1 MLPPCLMVAIKK
13 LVAPLPALLLTV
25 LGLLLFNGCGQPG
38 PRALLQGERLIHA
51 GNYTQAVQRLEQAT
65 HLLPKEARAW
75 NHLGLAYHGAGRFSD
90 AIRAYQQALALDR
103 NLAVGHFNLGSLYLD
118 QSNLPSAV
126 LELTSYTGLQPNA
139 AGGWVKLGTAQL
151 RARQPDAGEKSF
163 RQALKLNPHL
173 PEAWNGLGLVQV
185 QRRRYEEAAQQF
197 KAALHEQPG
206 YTPALLNLAIVA
218 HQYLNNRAFALQ
230 RYRQYLALQPPPPN
244 RDAVQQIAG
253 QLDQELHLSAQ
264 PVATNR
270 PAPLALRSNPLA
282 SSPPG
287 TSQPLVVAVAP
298 KSSAS
303 STSPP
308 TAPAPS
314 PSRASTAASPPSGT
328 TRPLPTPATVPA
340 KTESPSASPVN
351 VEVVRLDD
359 EEPIKP
365 AHDVAL
371 NQAPPANADTTK
383 TSPGNPA
390 PNTLAAPVASNNLP
404 KQKNGFVQQLDPRNW
419 FRSDARPAPSPASE
433 PVAATSQGRAPAT
446 NWATA
451 TETGGP
457 SRLSVARYKYRSPA
471 AAKPGQ
477 RGEAE
482 RLLAQGVHAQEQNR
496 LSDAIQTY
504 RRAVKADPSFF
515 DAHYN
520 LGVAAYEA
528 GDLPQCL
535 SAYEDALAVNPLSIK
550 ARFNFAVAL
559 QKADYPAD
567 AANELEKLLAA
578 NPGEARAHFALANLY
593 AQQLGQP
600 AKGRAHYLRLLE
612 LEPQHPQGT
621 AIRYWLEANP

>member
-1 MLPPCLMVAIKK
+1 MVAIKK
-13 LVAPLPALLLTV
+13 LVAPFPALLLTV

-51 GNYTQAVQRLEQAT
+51 GNYAQAVQRLEQAT

-90 AIRAYQQALALDR
+90 AIKAYQQALALDR

-151 RARQPDAGEKSF
+151 RARIPDAGEKSL

-173 PEAWNGLGLVQV
+173 PEAWNGLGLAQI
-185 QRRRYEEAAQQF
+185 QRRRYEESALQF

-230 RYRQYLALQPPPPN
+230 KYREYLSLQPPPPH
-244 RDAVQQIAG
+244 RDAVQQVAD
-253 QLDQELHLSAQ
+253 QLDQELRSSALA
-264 PVATNR
+264 VATNR
-270 PAPLALRSNPLA
+270 PALLAMHTNLPA
-282 SSPPG
+282 SFAPG
-287 TSQPLVVAVAP
+287 TNQTPMVAAVP
-298 KSSAS
+298 KSFAA

-308 TAPAPS
+308 PAAT
-314 PSRASTAASPPSGT
+314 PSRASASPPPGT
-328 TRPLPTPATVPA
+328 ARPLPAAATLPA
-340 KTESPSASPVN
+340 KAESPAVPPVN
-351 VEVVRLDD
+351 VEVVRLDED
-359 EEPIKP
+359 EPIKP

-371 NQAPPANADTTK
+371 NQPPALASAATK
-383 TSPGNPA
+383 ASFSDPA
-390 PNTLAAPVASNNLP
+390 SSTPAAPVATNILP
-404 KQKNGFVQQLDPRNW
+404 KQKTSFVQQLNPRNW
-419 FRSDARPAPSPASE
+419 FRSEERLAPSPASQ
-433 PVAATSQGRAPAT
+433 PVAEASQGRLPPP
-446 NWATA
+446 NRATA
-451 TETGGP
+451 TGTVGSSRTGI
-457 SRLSVARYKYRSPA
+457 ARYKYRSPSGGQ
-471 AAKPGQ
+471 PGN
-477 RGEAE
+477 RSEAE
-482 RLLAQGVHAQEQNR
+482 RLLAQGVRAQEQNR
-496 LSDAIQTY
+496 LSDAIETY
-504 RRAVKADPSFF
+504 RRAAKADPSFF

-528 GDLPQCL
+528 ADLPQCL

-567 AANELEKLLAA
+567 AANEMEKLLTA
-578 NPGEARAHFALANLY
+578 NPGEARAHFALANLC

-600 AKGRAHYLRLLE
+600 AQARAHYLRLLE
-612 LEPQHPQGT
+612 LEPQHPQAT